1 MMKRAGRARRD
12 RRDRGDIGGWRLQ
25 IDALDD
31 RLVALL
37 NERAACAIEIGKLKR
52 ARNLPIHVPER
63 EMEVLRRASAGN
75 RGPLSKEAIRRL
87 FERIIDESRS
97 IERTVAESMDSSGPT
112 KRAPGGREREE
123 KGRMR
128 RRWSS

>member
-1 MMKRAGRARRD
+1 MKRTGQARRAR
-12 RRDRGDIGGWRLQ
+12 GGIAGWRLQ
-25 IDALDD
+25 IDRIDD

-75 RGPLSKEAIRRL
+75 RGPLSREAIRRL
-87 FERIIDESRS
+87 FERIVDESRS
-97 IERTVAESMDSSGPT
+97 IERSVAESAGSMDSGGPM
-112 KRAPGGREREE
+112 KRPHGGRKREE
-123 KGRMR
+123 KGRLR